1 MTKTE
6 HAQGG
11 WFGFS
16 LRSLFLTI
24 LVVASFFAGRASMIP
39 SIQQMHAEAE
49 MQRAMAHKQRAMAEA
64 SAQQA
69 IQAVDALL
77 TQQSE
82 QSPTVN
88 DGLRQ
93 QLQRQSAES
102 YDDLLNDD
110 DR

>member
-6 HAQGG
+6 HARGG
-11 WFGFS
+11 WFRFN

-24 LVVASFFAGRASMIP
+24 LVVASFFAGRASMMP

-49 MQRAMAHKQRAMAEA
+49 MQRAMAHKQRAVAEA
-64 SAQQA
+64 NADKA

-82 QSPTVN
+82 QSLTV
-88 DGLRQ
+88 DDSLRQ
-93 QLQRQSAES
+93 KLHQHSAES